1 MKEIMEENYQLAKWL
16 NDEMTEAELKEFQS
30 QPDYHLYEK
39 IKQYSSELQTDS
51 FNDDKMLSTILASKK
66 ETPKVVPL
74 YRNWVFR
81 IAAILVLGFGLF
93 FTYQTITPTTQLAEN
108 GKETTFLLPDNSEV
122 VLNSGSEIEYKKWN
136 WDDNRNLELQ
146 GEAYFKVAKGKKFQ
160 VNTNLGKVSV
170 LGTQFNVKARNNR
183 FDVTCFEGRVKVNYN
198 SEEVILTK
206 GQTVSFEN
214 NVKIIHQAVALEKP
228 LWTVNQMDF
237 EKENLTNVLDE
248 IQRQYSIT
256 IEAKDIQSEQL
267 FTGKIPADN
276 IEVALQI
283 IASTYHLKINKINT
297 SSYSMEETK

>member
-1 MKEIMEENYQLAKWL
+1 MEENYQLAKWL

-39 IKQYSSELQTDS
+39 IKQYSSELQTES
-51 FNDDKMLSTILASKK
+51 FNEEGMLSTILASKK

-74 YRNWVFR
+74 HRNWMFR
-81 IAAILVLGFGLF
+81 IAAILILGFGLF

-136 WDDNRNLELQ
+136 WDDNRNLELK
-146 GEAYFKVAKGKKFQ
+146 GEAYFRVAKGKKFQ

-183 FDVTCFEGRVKVNYN
+183 FDVTCYEGRVKVNYN

-206 GQTVSFEN
+206 GQTVSFES
-214 NVKIIHQAVALEKP
+214 NVKIIHQEVALEKP
-228 LWTVNQMDF
+228 LWTIDQMDF
-237 EKENLTNVLDE
+237 EKENLTNVVDE
-248 IQRQYSIT
+248 IQRQYNVK

-276 IEVALQI
+276 IEVALEI
-283 IASTYHLKINKINT
+283 IASSYHLKINKINT

>member
-1 MKEIMEENYQLAKWL
+1 MEENYQLAKWL
-16 NDEMTEAELKEFQS
+16 NDEMTEAELNQFQS

-39 IKQYSSELQTDS
+39 IKHYSSELQTDS
-51 FNDDKMLSTILASKK
+51 FNEDRMLNTILASEK

-74 YRNWVFR
+74 YRNWMFR

-93 FTYQTITPTTQLAEN
+93 FTYQTLTPTTQLAEN

-198 SEEVILTK
+198 SEEVILTQ

-214 NVKIIHQAVALEKP
+214 NQKIIHHTVALEKP
-228 LWTVNQMDF
+228 LWILNQMDF
-237 EKENLTNVLDE
+237 EKEHINTIIEE
-248 IQRQYSIT
+248 IERQYSCK
-256 IEAKDIQSEQL
+256 IELNNIQSDQL
-267 FTGKIPADN
+267 FTGKLPADN
-276 IEVALQI
+276 IDIALQI
-283 IASTYHLKINKINT
+283 IASSYHLKINKINT

>member
-1 MKEIMEENYQLAKWL
+1 MEENYQLAKWL
-16 NDEMTEAELKEFQS
+16 NDEMTETELKEFQS

-51 FNDDKMLSTILASKK
+51 FNEDTMLSTILASKK
-66 ETPKVVPL
+66 ETQKVVPL
-74 YRNWVFR
+74 YQNWVFR

-93 FTYQTITPTTQLAEN
+93 FTYQTVTPTTQLAEN

-170 LGTQFNVKARNNR
+170 LGTQFNVKSRNNR

>member
-1 MKEIMEENYQLAKWL
+1 MEENYPLAKWL

-39 IKQYSSELQTDS
+39 IKQYSSELQTES
-51 FNDDKMLSTILASKK
+51 FNEEGMLSTILASKK

-74 YRNWVFR
+74 HRNWMFR
-81 IAAILVLGFGLF
+81 IAAILILGFGLF

-136 WDDNRNLELQ
+136 WDDNRNLELK
-146 GEAYFKVAKGKKFQ
+146 GEAYFRVAKGKKFQ

-170 LGTQFNVKARNNR
+170 LGTQFNVKARNKR
-183 FDVTCFEGRVKVNYN
+183 FDVTCYEGRVKVNYN

-214 NVKIIHQAVALEKP
+214 NVKIVHQEVALEKP
-228 LWTVNQMDF
+228 LWTIDQMDF
-237 EKENLTNVLDE
+237 EKENLTNVLEE
-248 IQRQYSIT
+248 IQRQYTIT

-276 IEVALQI
+276 LEVALQI
-283 IASTYHLKINKINT
+283 IASTYHLNYQKINEKVVF
-297 SSYSMEETK
+297 MK

>member
-1 MKEIMEENYQLAKWL
+1 MEENYQLAKWL

-51 FNDDKMLSTILASKK
+51 FNEDKMLSTILASKK
-66 ETPKVVPL
+66 ETQKVVPL
-74 YRNWVFR
+74 YQNWMFR
-81 IAAILVLGFGLF
+81 IAAILVLGFGMF

-146 GEAYFKVAKGKKFQ
+146 GEAYFKVAKGKKFK

-170 LGTQFNVKARNNR
+170 LGTQFNVKSRNNR

>member
-1 MKEIMEENYQLAKWL
+1 MEENYQLAKWL

-51 FNDDKMLSTILASKK
+51 FNEDTMLSTILASKK
-66 ETPKVVPL
+66 ETPKVVPM
-74 YRNWVFR
+74 YQNWVFR
-81 IAAILVLGFGLF
+81 IAAILVLGFGMF

-136 WDDNRNLELQ
+136 WDDNRNLQLQ

-170 LGTQFNVKARNNR
+170 LGTQFNVKSRNNR

-237 EKENLTNVLDE
+237 EKESLTNVLDE

>member
-1 MKEIMEENYQLAKWL
+1 MEENYQLAKWL

-51 FNDDKMLSTILASKK
+51 FNEDTMLSTILASKK
-66 ETPKVVPL
+66 ETQKVVPL
-74 YRNWVFR
+74 YQNWVFR

-93 FTYQTITPTTQLAEN
+93 FTYQTVTPTTQLAEN

-170 LGTQFNVKARNNR
+170 LGTQFNVKSRNNR

>member
-16 NDEMTEAELKEFQS
+16 NDEMTEAELQEFQS

-39 IKQYSSELQTDS
+39 IKHYSSELQTDS
-51 FNDDKMLSTILASKK
+51 FNEDTMLNTILASKK

-74 YRNWVFR
+74 YRNWMFR

-93 FTYQTITPTTQLAEN
+93 FTYQTVTPTTQLAEN
-108 GKETTFLLPDNSEV
+108 GKETIFALPDNSEV

-136 WDDNRNLELQ
+136 WDNNRNLKLQ

-198 SEEVILTK
+198 SGEVILTK

-214 NVKIIHQAVALEKP
+214 NVKIIHQAVAHEKP
-228 LWTVNQMDF
+228 LWTLDQMDF

-248 IQRQYSIT
+248 IQRQYNIK
-256 IEAKDIQSEQL
+256 INAKSVESEQL
-267 FTGKIPADN
+267 FTGKIPANN
-276 IEVALQI
+276 IDVAIQI
-283 IASTYHLKINKINT
+283 IASTYHLKHQKQKDEIVF
-297 SSYSMEETK
+297 SE

>member
-1 MKEIMEENYQLAKWL
+1 MEENYQLARWL

-51 FNDDKMLSTILASKK
+51 FNEDGMLNTILASKK

-74 YRNWVFR
+74 YRNWMFR

-136 WDDNRNLELQ
+136 WNDNRNLELQ
-146 GEAYFKVAKGKKFQ
+146 GEAYFRVAKGKKFQ
-160 VNTNLGKVSV
+160 VNTELGKVSV

-183 FDVTCFEGRVKVNYN
+183 FDVTCYEGRVKVNYN

-214 NVKIIHQAVALEKP
+214 NVKIIHQTVTLEKP

-237 EKENLTNVLDE
+237 EKESLTNVLDE
-248 IQRQYSIT
+248 IQRQYNVK

-276 IEVALQI
+276 IEVALEI
-283 IASTYHLKINKINT
+283 IASPYHLKITKINT

>member
-1 MKEIMEENYQLAKWL
+1 MEENYQLAKWL

-136 WDDNRNLELQ
+136 WDDNRNLQLQ